1 MQQGETTEPI
11 AMVHMRIE
19 NNIDLMNDDL
29 LELTVKERKFRVIGE
44 DGDTVAQEIENED
57 SDEDNENDSF
67 DNASYD
73 TSTDEDDY

>member
-11 AMVHMRIE
+11 AMVHMKIE

-29 LELTVKERKFRVIGE
+29 LEVIVKERKFRVIGE
-44 DGDTVAQEIENED
+44 DGDIVAQEIENED
-57 SDEDNENDSF
+57 SDNDSF

-73 TSTDEDDY
+73 TSTDEEEY

>member
-1 MQQGETTEPI
+1 MRQGETTEPI

-29 LELTVKERKFRVIGE
+29 LELIVKERKFRVIAE
-44 DGDTVAQEIENED
+44 DGDIVAQEIENQN

-67 DNASYD
+67 DDASYA
-73 TSTDEDDY
+73 TSTDEDEY